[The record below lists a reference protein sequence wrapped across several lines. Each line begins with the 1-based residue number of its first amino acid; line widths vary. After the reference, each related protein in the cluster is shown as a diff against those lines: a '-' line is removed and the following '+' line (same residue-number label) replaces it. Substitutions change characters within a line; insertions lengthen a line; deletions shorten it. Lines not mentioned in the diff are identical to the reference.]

1 MTNSYF
7 DFLCHL
13 VGRKYEYSRLLAQ
26 LHGVEF
32 YSLVPNDDN
41 RGADGEQLRN
51 NYIDEVGPTGA
62 PSLPRRGNYTDE
74 GTCDMP
80 QERCSVLEMLI
91 GVANRL
97 EFELLGGRYER
108 PAREWFW
115 VLIDNLGLDWC
126 DDVAYSDRETSKEV
140 ETKITD
146 LLERQYDTDGE
157 GGLFP
162 LHHAQRDQRRVE
174 IWYQMSAWVIENYP
188 I

>member
-7 DFLCHL
+7 DFLCNL
-13 VGRKYEYSRLLAQ
+13 VGRKYEYSRLLGH
-26 LHGVEF
+26 LHRVEF

-51 NYIDEVGPTGA
+51 DYIDEVGPTGA
-62 PSLPRRGNYTDE
+62 PSLPNTG
-74 GTCDMP
+74 
-80 QERCSVLEMLI
+80 CSVLEMLM
-91 GVANRL
+91 GLAKRL

-108 PAREWFW
+108 PARELFW
-115 VLIDNLGLDWC
+115 VLIDNLELDWC
-126 DDVAYSDRETSKEV
+126 DDVAYSNRGTSEEV
-140 ETKITD
+140 EAKIKD
-146 LLERQYDTDGE
+146 LLERKYDTNGE

-162 LHHAQRDQRRVE
+162 LRHAQRDQRRVE

>member
-62 PSLPRRGNYTDE
+62 PSLPVTRVCGAH
-74 GTCDMP
+74 G
-80 QERCSVLEMLI
+80 RCTI
-91 GVANRL
+91 GVANRTRSL
-97 EFELLGGRYER
+97 SFLGGRYER
-108 PAREWFW
+108 PGKRM
-115 VLIDNLGLDWC
+115 VLG
-126 DDVAYSDRETSKEV
+126 
-140 ETKITD
+140 
-146 LLERQYDTDGE
+146 
-157 GGLFP
+157 FP
-162 LHHAQRDQRRVE
+162 H
-174 IWYQMSAWVIENYP
+174 
-188 I
+188 

>member
-26 LHGVEF
+26 LHGAEF

-51 NYIDEVGPTGA
+51 SYIDEVGPTGA
-62 PSLPRRGNYTDE
+62 PSLPQT
-74 GTCDMP
+74 
-80 QERCSVLEMLI
+80 QCSVLEMLI

-115 VLIDNLGLDWC
+115 VLIDNLELDWC

-140 ETKITD
+140 DNKIKD
-146 LLERQYDTDGE
+146 LLERQYDTNGE

-162 LHHAQRDQRRVE
+162 LRHAQRDQRRVE